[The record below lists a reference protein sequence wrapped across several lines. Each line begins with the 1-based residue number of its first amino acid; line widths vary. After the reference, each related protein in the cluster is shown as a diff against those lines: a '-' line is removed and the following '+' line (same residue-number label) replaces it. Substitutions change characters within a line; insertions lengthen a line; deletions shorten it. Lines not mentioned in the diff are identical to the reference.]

1 MQTGSCAYENPAFV
15 FDGELYLPKLSFMSL
30 FNFHVASV
38 SLQKSAIFFQFE
50 TSFLSN
56 YVKVQLSD
64 KRIHI
69 GPAFNQVHLELLSE
83 DLSVQDIASNYRGS
97 WILTFSLLT
106 CALFKLKEWIL
117 VLLTLLRSSEVW
129 LDSLT

>member
-38 SLQKSAIFFQFE
+38 SLQKSA
-50 TSFLSN
+50 
-56 YVKVQLSD
+56 
-64 KRIHI
+64 
-69 GPAFNQVHLELLSE
+69 
-83 DLSVQDIASNYRGS
+83 SNYRGS

-117 VLLTLLRSSEVW
+117 VLLTLLRSSEV
-129 LDSLT
+129 LFDLFHHDVQHTAPCCSLQTHSRFIGREDFCND

>member
-83 DLSVQDIASNYRGS
+83 DLSVQVLFDLFHHDVRLWKAYSTMLQPADSFKIYWKRR
-97 WILTFSLLT
+97 LLQ
-106 CALFKLKEWIL
+106 
-117 VLLTLLRSSEVW
+117 
-129 LDSLT
+129 

>member
-1 MQTGSCAYENPAFV
+1 MTQGVSQMQTGSCAYENPAFV

-38 SLQKSAIFFQFE
+38 SLQKSA
-50 TSFLSN
+50 
-56 YVKVQLSD
+56 
-64 KRIHI
+64 
-69 GPAFNQVHLELLSE
+69 
-83 DLSVQDIASNYRGS
+83 SNYRGS

-117 VLLTLLRSSEVW
+117 VLLTLLRSSEVLFDLFHHDVRLW
-129 LDSLT
+129 KAYSTMLQPADSFKIYWKRRLLQ